1 MGRVG
6 MLFFAGGVF
15 GRVNMLFLAG
25 FMGGV
30 VKMSLSSSLSA
41 MVEARKRRPTPRTG
55 VVGPVVGRNLGG
67 AGGEGGKCILL
78 GEL

>member
-1 MGRVG
+1 

-41 MVEARKRRPTPRTG
+41 IVEA
-55 VVGPVVGRNLGG
+55 
-67 AGGEGGKCILL
+67 
-78 GEL
+78 